1 MTLLLQVAVAG
12 SERTLRSDKMEGET
26 IDSEPRVASDVNSK
40 V

>member
-12 SERTLRSDKMEGET
+12 SERTKWKGKRQT
-26 IDSEPRVASDVNSK
+26 EPRVASDVNSK